1 MEKEKKIE
9 IWEQLDVVQTLIKIY
24 DKGESSGVLW
34 PQTRTAISERAN
46 ELTRQA
52 LYHIHANLEPR
63 FKDR

>member
-9 IWEQLDVVQTLIKIY
+9 IWEQLEVVKTLLQLY

-52 LYHIHANLEPR
+52 LYHIHASLEPR
-63 FKDR
+63 FKVR